1 MKNDVYVE
9 DVYHQ
14 PHLREQL
21 MLLAEPY
28 ASTACPVLMDNNW
41 LGESKLLTQYPEE
54 TDGFFT
60 AATLHETDGF
70 ITDEHS
76 TTSFELRPVLHQNA
90 PVLHQNANED
100 IVTVE
105 DCSDED

>member
-1 MKNDVYVE
+1 MVGRLYTAASELAMKNDVYVE

-21 MLLAEPY
+21 MLLAEHS
-28 ASTACPVLMDNNW
+28 ASTERPVVLDTNW

-54 TDGFFT
+54 TDTFM
-60 AATLHETDGF
+60 TDG
-70 ITDEHS
+70 HS
-76 TTSFELRPVLHQNA
+76 TTTFELRPVTTTPTLHQSDEN
-90 PVLHQNANED
+90 
-100 IVTVE
+100 VTIE

>member
-21 MLLAEPY
+21 MLLAEPS
-28 ASTACPVLMDNNW
+28 ASAACPVSVDNNW

-54 TDGFFT
+54 TDS
-60 AATLHETDGF
+60 F
-70 ITDEHS
+70 ITDAHS
-76 TTSFELRPVLHQNA
+76 TTTFELRPVTTTPTLHQYGENS
-90 PVLHQNANED
+90 ED
-100 IVTVE
+100 IVTIE